1 MSMETDIET
10 IKTEIALLRLRIAE
24 AEETANQA
32 LAVASRAQMRSDA
45 AERDIEKLNDRIER
59 LTAVATVAIIG

>member
-32 LAVASRAQMRSDA
+32 LSVASRAQMRSDA